1 MTWIIGVDV
10 GGTFTDF
17 CARNNANGQTIIHK
31 RSSTPHDPSLAILLG
46 LKELKLKFLFDKK
59 RISRLAHG
67 TTVATNSL
75 LQRKG
80 GELALI
86 TTKGFRDLLEIGR
99 QVRPSVYDLQID
111 APSPL
116 IKRSNRL
123 EIDERIDFEGNVI
136 KNISIKFFKF
146 VVGKLLII
154 CVKELS

>member
-31 RSSTPHDPSLAILLG
+31 RPSTPHDPSLGILLG
-46 LKELKLKFLFDKK
+46 LEELKLKFLSDEKK
-59 RISRLAHG
+59 IVRLAHG

-80 GELALI
+80 GKLALI

-111 APSPL
+111 APAPL
-116 IKRSNRL
+116 IKRSDRL
-123 EIDERIDFEGNVI
+123 EIDERIDFEGNII
-136 KNISIKFFKF
+136 KNISNHDIYNLEKN
-146 VVGKLLII
+146 
-154 CVKELS
+154 